1 MLAAALGAVRVAAAL
16 LCGHFGCR
24 GGGGGGRPGS
34 GKKRSIRQHTSASV
48 KKRSIRQLTRRRR
61 RTPGQRQETQHTS
74 ASVKKRSIRQ
84 LTRRRRRTPGQRQE
98 TQHTSAYDMKHSIRQ
113 HTSRNAAYV
122 SPTSAYV
129 SIRQHTSAYA
139 HRQYQLAGHR
149 CVYANTCSSP
159 TRQHTCRGGGGGG
172 SEGGDAKERVLECLH
187 LHACMRQHTSAYAG

>member
-1 MLAAALGAVRVAAAL
+1 VLELPSLSMLAAALGAVRVAAAL
-16 LCGHFGCR
+16 LCGHFGCGG

-34 GKKRSIRQHTSASV
+34 GKKRSIRQHT
-48 KKRSIRQLTRRRR
+48 
-61 RTPGQRQETQHTS
+61 P

-98 TQHTSAYDMKHSIRQ
+98 TQHTSAYDKKHSIRQ

-129 SIRQHTSAYA
+129 SIRRHTSAYA

-172 SEGGDAKERVLECLH
+172 GSEGGDAKERVLECLH